1 MRKRESSVAG
11 PHDTRA
17 LQTAHE
23 ITTRLLYTFKLKPS
37 ISPAATYSPDPQ
49 TRSIKD
55 GRPKPAVY
63 GSPSYGARW
72 DPEATPLRA
81 DRGSQPS
88 ASGARVKDSRQR
100 KLRHSACLGATADRG
115 ARRLSSSVLAKGLSI
130 PPRPR
135 RHPARPE
142 TRFTGAGSCCPIMGR
157 QDPGL
162 SPWPYTLRF
171 SGFPLPP
178 GLTPRRE
185 VACFF
190 RPAWPLRGT
199 RVAVVASLHPPSTG
213 GGEVRRSMDEYEDR
227 GVGSCRISPHPTPP
241 CCLTPNKAPVK
252 LSTPPQDERLGLPKN
267 PAWPSSGRAPLRA
280 SAGAPGAPQRQ
291 GR

>member
-1 MRKRESSVAG
+1 M
-11 PHDTRA
+11 
-17 LQTAHE
+17 
-23 ITTRLLYTFKLKPS
+23 KPS

-100 KLRHSACLGATADRG
+100 KLRHSACRYTGAVPDSPPPPVHDDLGATADG
-115 ARRLSSSVLAKGLSI
+115 GPIEAPPVLAKGLSL

-162 SPWPYTLRF
+162 SPYWPYT
-171 SGFPLPP
+171 S
-178 GLTPRRE
+178 
-185 VACFF
+185 
-190 RPAWPLRGT
+190 
-199 RVAVVASLHPPSTG
+199 S
-213 GGEVRRSMDEYEDR
+213 
-227 GVGSCRISPHPTPP
+227 
-241 CCLTPNKAPVK
+241 
-252 LSTPPQDERLGLPKN
+252 PQDFT
-267 PAWPSSGRAPLRA
+267 PAKGSTFAGGR
-280 SAGAPGAPQRQ
+280 
-291 GR
+291 

>member
-1 MRKRESSVAG
+1 M
-11 PHDTRA
+11 
-17 LQTAHE
+17 
-23 ITTRLLYTFKLKPS
+23 KPS

-88 ASGARVKDSRQR
+88 ASGARVRDSLIRVGNCAIARAATPVPSRTRRPPLFTMIWVQR
-100 KLRHSACLGATADRG
+100 RTGGRS
-115 ARRLSSSVLAKGLSI
+115 RLSTVLAKGLSL

-162 SPWPYTLRF
+162 SPWPYTVCI

-185 VACFF
+185 VAFSG
-190 RPAWPLRGT
+190 PSLRGT
-199 RVAVVASLHPPSTG
+199 RVADVLLSLPGLRPG
-213 GGEVRRSMDEYEDR
+213 R
-227 GVGSCRISPHPTPP
+227 PTDP
-241 CCLTPNKAPVK
+241 
-252 LSTPPQDERLGLPKN
+252 RLGLDRWTSTRT
-267 PAWPSSGRAPLRA
+267 AE
-280 SAGAPGAPQRQ
+280 
-291 GR
+291 